1 MRVTIEFQV
10 PGEPKGK
17 GRPRAAKTKR
27 GVRMYTPAATK
38 TYEQAVQAAAVPAM
52 AGRAPLTGPLELT
65 LRVVMPVPASWS
77 LKRKAAALAGLELPA
92 KKPDLDNILKAIC
105 DGLNGVAWTD
115 DALVVDATVRKRYGA
130 EPGVCVR
137 IERL

>member
-1 MRVTIEFQV
+1 MAIEFLV

-17 GRPRAAKTKR
+17 GRPRAAKTPR

-38 TYEQAVQAAAVPAM
+38 TYEQAVKAAAEPAM

-77 LKRKAAALAGLELPA
+77 RKRKAAALAGLELPA

-105 DGLNGVAWTD
+105 DGLNGTAWTD
-115 DALVVDATVRKRYGA
+115 DALVVDAIARKRYGA
-130 EPGVCVR
+130 VPGVFVR
-137 IERL
+137 VEQL